1 MCGSLRFA
9 ATDEGS
15 NGQTT
20 LALRYLAPPR
30 MSAEQGRAGHLAA
43 RYPA

>member
-1 MCGSLRFA
+1 MYGWLRFA
-9 ATDEGS
+9 ATDERV
-15 NGQTT
+15 NGLTI
-20 LALRYLAPPR
+20 LALRCLAPPR